1 MTSPFEVRPVTLEDA
16 TALHHSCF
24 AQSEL
29 DAVRELVQRAL
40 ERARRERGLGMVAVS
55 GAAVIGYG
63 QLTLWPRAAEI
74 SDLIVTPTLRNRGT
88 GTAIITA
95 LLDHCRRLCVAKV
108 EIGAA
113 LDNPRA
119 IALYRRL
126 GFHEDRIIPLDLGDG
141 PQPVMYLS
149 MAVERPYA
157 VGAVDRQPDAVYGA
171 PLGLR
176 L

>member
-1 MTSPFEVRPVTLEDA
+1 MTSPFEVRPITLEDA
-16 TALHHSCF
+16 AALHHACF
-24 AQSEL
+24 AQSTV
-29 DAVRELVQRAL
+29 DAVRELVQRGL

-74 SDLIVTPTLRNRGT
+74 SDLIVTPALRNRGV

-95 LLDHCRRLCVAKV
+95 LLAQCHRLHITKV

-126 GFHEDRIIPLDLGDG
+126 GFHEERIITLDLGDG
-141 PQPVMYLS
+141 PQPVIYLA
-149 MAVERPYA
+149 MPVERSYA
-157 VGAVDRQPDAVYGA
+157 LSVPDRQPDAVCAAASG
-171 PLGLR
+171 PR
-176 L
+176 R